1 MLFNQRIELPIKSKK
16 HKFVDRR
23 IYAFYFLKW
32 ILCNFNLGRTYNNY
46 SLNEVG
52 DDILMLYEGSLLLIS
67 AFLVMYI
74 LTLQKK
80 VRKLQ
85 EERFVELETTRD
97 GNMERQ
103 IITMSKEGKTR
114 IQIIKFVREEASL
127 DVVNARRY
135 VNHILG

>member
-1 MLFNQRIELPIKSKK
+1 
-16 HKFVDRR
+16 
-23 IYAFYFLKW
+23 
-32 ILCNFNLGRTYNNY
+32 
-46 SLNEVG
+46 
-52 DDILMLYEGSLLLIS
+52 MLYEGSLLLII

-85 EERFVELETTRD
+85 EKRFVDLETTRD